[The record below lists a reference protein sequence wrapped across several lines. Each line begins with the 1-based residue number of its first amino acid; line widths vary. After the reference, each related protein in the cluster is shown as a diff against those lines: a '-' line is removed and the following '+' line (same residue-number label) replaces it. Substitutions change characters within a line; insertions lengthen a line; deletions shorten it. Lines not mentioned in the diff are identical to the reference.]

1 MTKADDDSAQWVATK
16 NRRLEVAS
24 SLYLAELRDD
34 PDKWQI
40 LAALLVLEPEIW
52 AVIERLSKAGGQ
64 STATKAGRKT
74 VNTESRLEALAVAW
88 RQYSNVP
95 SRKGKSRMSLI
106 REFKKTLGEEF
117 VWLKTNRRGAH
128 IWKKDETVENK
139 IIEGEHILDSKTNAA
154 LWRYLRARAGDV
166 SVFAKPLSEEELKT
180 VRRKKLDEP
189 ALIAAAERQEIANY
203 FGQRA
208 LLIGFDWTHKK

>member
-1 MTKADDDSAQWVATK
+1 MTTPWMATK
-16 NRRLEVAS
+16 NRRLDVAS

-52 AVIERLSKAGGQ
+52 AVIERLLKAGGQ
-64 STATKAGRKT
+64 STAAKAGRKT
-74 VNTESRLEALAVAW
+74 VRTESRLEALALAF

-95 SRKGKSRMSLI
+95 SRRGRSRRSLI
-106 REFKKTLGEEF
+106 PLFKKTLGEEDF
-117 VWLKTNRRGAH
+117 RFWKTNAT
-128 IWKKDETVENK
+128 IENA

-154 LWRYLRARAGDV
+154 LWLANNARAGDV
-166 SVFAKPLSEEELKT
+166 SVFAKPLSEKELKT
-180 VRRKKLDEP
+180 VRQKKLDEP
-189 ALIAAAERQEIANY
+189 ALIAAAERQELANY

-208 LLIGFDWTHKK
+208 LLLGFDWNHKK